1 MKKVIGVIA
10 IVSLILS
17 ACGKEEKKESK
28 PVEFGSKLTKGK
40 NFLFTYNSKHSDINA
55 KDKIKGITYIENG
68 KGTTYNVEKS
78 GLTLEK
84 VANKNNSSL
93 LKLAKKEDQHAFNVN
108 KKLNIKMYENIKN
121 LENISSGNKSNKKLE
136 EAQRN
141 IDASKS
147 LKYVEPKKHDLKLG
161 VSAKDNKAEKE
172 SVNLGDVATTYIA
185 VSQSEYNQILKRP
198 APEIYDSSIKTKKI
212 NDVKFSG
219 LQKKVNGQ
227 RTFYDKAVMK
237 INDNNT
243 KVKMDNPNTKNKA
256 IDVTDFG
263 TGKR

>member
-1 MKKVIGVIA
+1 MKKVIGIIA

-17 ACGKEEKKESK
+17 ACGKEEKEESK
-28 PVEFGSKLTKGK
+28 PVEFGNKLTKGK
-40 NFLFTYNSKHSDINA
+40 NFLFTYNSKNSDINA

-78 GLTLEK
+78 GLTLQK
-84 VANKNNSSL
+84 VSNKNNSSL

-108 KKLNIKMYENIKN
+108 KKLNIKMYEDIKN
-121 LENISSGNKSNKKLE
+121 LENVSSGNKSDKKLK

-141 IDASKS
+141 IDTSKS
-147 LKYVEPKKHDLKLG
+147 LKYVEPKRHNLKID
-161 VSAKDNKAEKE
+161 VFAKDNRVKKE
-172 SVNLGDVATTYIA
+172 SINLGDIASTYIA
-185 VSQSEYNQILKRP
+185 VNQSEYNQILKRP
-198 APEIYDSSIKTKKI
+198 VPETYDSSIKTKKI

-219 LQKKVNGQ
+219 LQKKVNGH

-256 IDVTDFG
+256 IDVTDYG
-263 TGKR
+263 AEKR